1 MDYESL
7 KFTNEEEVKL
17 IKNRDEIVSW
27 IMSNIIPCI
36 LPNDLISID
45 FGNDYRCPR
54 SEEYVKSYHLDVC
67 GGKSIESSHN
77 GQHVLMA
84 EKFGN
89 FIPLSEVDDYRT
101 IYALIDNWNS
111 IKNQLLASIGMR
123 SEVHN
128 KINNFEV

>member
-1 MDYESL
+1 MDYESF
-7 KFTNEEEVKL
+7 KFTEDEKKNL
-17 IKNRDEIVSW
+17 IINRDKIISW
-27 IMSNIIPCI
+27 IMSDIIPYI
-36 LPNDLISID
+36 LPDDLISID
-45 FGNDYRCPR
+45 FGKDYYSPR

-89 FIPLSEVDDYRT
+89 FIPLSEVDDYTT
-101 IYALIDNWNS
+101 IYALIDNWKS
-111 IKNQLLASIGMR
+111 IKNQLLASIRTR

-128 KINNFEV
+128 KIENFEV